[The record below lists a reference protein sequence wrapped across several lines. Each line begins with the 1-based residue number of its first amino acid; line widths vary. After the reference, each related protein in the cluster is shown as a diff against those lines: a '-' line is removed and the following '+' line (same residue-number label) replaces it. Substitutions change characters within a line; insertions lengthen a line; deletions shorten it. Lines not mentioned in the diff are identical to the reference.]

1 MFSIPLAIL
10 KMKQFGS
17 WVLANWRVAVGV
29 MVILFI
35 VFLTWHVSSLK
46 NALKEAQA
54 QSDEFRKVA
63 EHNAAMVAQIANQA
77 DETISAIVAERDKAV
92 ARFNAAQEQE
102 RKILNEPNEDDGAV
116 APTLRRSIE
125 RLSK

>member
-10 KMKQFGS
+10 KLKQFGS
-17 WVLANWRVAVGV
+17 WVLANWRVVIGV
-29 MVILFI
+29 LVILFI
-35 VFLTWHVSSLK
+35 VLLTWHVSSLK
-46 NALKEAQA
+46 NSLKEAQA

-77 DETISAIVAERDKAV
+77 DETIAAIVAERDKAV

-102 RKILNEPNEDDGAV
+102 RKILNEPETDNGPV
-116 APTLRRSIE
+116 APVLERSIN
-125 RLSK
+125 RLSQ

>member
-17 WVLANWRVAVGV
+17 WILANWRIAVGV
-29 MVILFI
+29 LVILFI
-35 VFLTWHVSSLK
+35 ILLTWHVSSLK
-46 NALKEAQA
+46 NSLKEAQA

-63 EHNAAMVAQIANQA
+63 EHNAAMVANVAQQA
-77 DETISAIVAERDKAV
+77 DETIAAIVAERDKAV

-102 RKILNEPNEDDGAV
+102 RKILNEPETDNGPV
-116 APTLRRSIE
+116 APVLRRSIE
-125 RLSK
+125 RMSQ

>member
-10 KMKQFGS
+10 KLKQFGS
-17 WVLANWRVAVGV
+17 WVLANWRIVVGV
-29 MVILFI
+29 LVILFI

-46 NALKEAQA
+46 NSLKEAQA
-54 QSDEFRKVA
+54 QSYEFRKVA

-77 DETISAIVAERDKAV
+77 DETIAAIVAERDKAV

-102 RKILNEPNEDDGAV
+102 RKILNEPETDNGPV
-116 APTLRRSIE
+116 APVLRRSIE
-125 RLSK
+125 RMSQ